1 MLISIIIPCYNA
13 EKYLSETLDSIK
25 KQTCETWE
33 AICLNDGSTD
43 NTEKILHQYAQ
54 KDARFKVFS
63 QANQGVSAA
72 RNRALKECKGEYICF
87 IDSDDTVETTFL
99 ENLSDNI
106 FKNDV
111 DLSVCN
117 FVRTMNPDIATPH
130 TNISWKLQGYECA
143 EKIMTDKSFHP
154 QICCMLFKREIIET
168 NQLTFTVGCTR
179 GEDWEF
185 FMKYLVHCKSVTY
198 SSEPLYHYRINN
210 TSAMASFNEKSLT
223 SIEAAQRV
231 SQYYERH
238 QSPVK
243 ETITQYAV
251 SRSVWKFVILSLL
264 QHNKAIYQKLKQTY
278 DVKAEMRKLYT
289 FPGKAEQ
296 ISSRLY
302 VISPCLFRWCFYS
315 LGYIHKR

>member
-13 EKYLSETLDSIK
+13 AKYLPETLDSIK

-43 NTEKILHQYAQ
+43 DTEKILHQYAQ

-63 QANQGVSAA
+63 QLNQGVSAA
-72 RNRALKECKGEYICF
+72 RNRALKECEGEYICF
-87 IDSDDTVETTFL
+87 VDSDDTVEATFL
-99 ENLSDNI
+99 EKLSESLSESN
-106 FKNDV
+106 V
-111 DLSVCN
+111 DLSICN
-117 FVRTMNPDIATPH
+117 FVRTMNPIVVTSP

-168 NQLTFTVGCTR
+168 NQLTFTIGCTR

-185 FMKYLVHCKSVTY
+185 FMKYLVHCKNVTY
-198 SSEPLYHYRINN
+198 SSESLYHYRINN

-231 SQYYERH
+231 SQYYETY
-238 QSPVK
+238 QNPVK
-243 ETITQYAV
+243 TTITQYAV

-264 QHNKAIYQKLKQTY
+264 QHNKVIYRKLQQTY
-278 DVKAEMRKLYT
+278 NIRAEMRKLYT

-296 ISSRLY
+296 ISSRIY
-302 VISPCLFRWCFYS
+302 VITPNFFRWCFYS
-315 LGYIHKR
+315 LGYIYKC

>member
-13 EKYLSETLDSIK
+13 EKYLPETLESIK
-25 KQTCETWE
+25 KQTHETWE

-43 NTEKILHQYAQ
+43 GTEKILYKYAQ
-54 KDARFKVFS
+54 EDARFKVFS
-63 QANQGVSAA
+63 QVNQGVSVA
-72 RNRALKECKGEYICF
+72 RNRALKECEGEYICF
-87 IDSDDTVETTFL
+87 VDSDDTVEATFL
-99 ENLSDNI
+99 EKLSKSISENE
-106 FKNDV
+106 V
-111 DLSVCN
+111 DLSICN
-117 FVRTMNPDIATPH
+117 FVRTMKPDIATQH
-130 TNISWKLQGYECA
+130 TNMSWKLQGHECA

-168 NQLTFTVGCTR
+168 NQLTFTIGCTR

-185 FMKYLVHCKSVTY
+185 FMKYLAHCKSVTY

-210 TSAMASFNEKSLT
+210 ASAMASFNEKSLT
-223 SIEAAQRV
+223 SIEATQRV
-231 SQYYERH
+231 SQYYEAR

-243 ETITQYAV
+243 DIISQYAV

-264 QHNKAIYQKLKQTY
+264 QHNKTIYKKLKQTY
-278 DVKAEMRKLYT
+278 DIKAEMRKLYT

-302 VISPCLFRWCFYS
+302 VISPCFFRWCFYS
-315 LGYIHKR
+315 LGYIYKR